1 MTNSKRNEEQIRAQ
15 KREVEAGGGAERR
28 DHPEQ
33 YPTEKPSLFDMWESE
48 RTVDPIPVEELN
60 IAVRDER
67 RKSHTKDE
75 SSSPDK
81 YHSGFKH

>member
-1 MTNSKRNEEQIRAQ
+1 MTSSKREEEQIRAQ
-15 KREVEAGGGAERR
+15 KREVDAGGNAGNR

-48 RTVDPIPVEELN
+48 RNVDPIPVEELN
-60 IAVRDER
+60 IGVNDER

-75 SSSPDK
+75 SSSPGK

>member
-1 MTNSKRNEEQIRAQ
+1 MTKQNRDEAAMNEQ
-15 KREVEAGGGAERR
+15 KRESAAETGPTHR

-33 YPTEKPSLFDMWESE
+33 YPTDRPSLFDMWESE
-48 RTVDPIPVEELN
+48 RNVDPIPVEELN
-60 IAVRDER
+60 IQVKDER
-67 RKSHTKDE
+67 RKTHTKDE